1 MRTLLLAGAA
11 VAALTSSAS
20 SQAVDW
26 SGSYIGIH
34 GGYALSAPGVTG
46 TGPGDVDLD
55 NGGFLA
61 GVYFGHDW
69 QDGGLV
75 YGVMGDFDYL
85 AIDNQNA
92 IDTFVGKSDDYNYD
106 VDWLASVRG
115 RMGSAFSDN
124 VLVTGSFGLAVASVS
139 ASLAST
145 DDVPETS
152 FDAVD
157 DIVFGSVI
165 GLGAEYQFSPN
176 WSMKADYSYY
186 LFQSIDLQSVNG
198 DTAIKPKFG
207 VVKVGVAYR
216 F

>member
-1 MRTLLLAGAA
+1 MRMLLLTGAA

-20 SQAVDW
+20 AQAVDW

-46 TGPGDVDLD
+46 DIDLD
-55 NGGFLA
+55 GSGFLA
-61 GVYFGHDW
+61 GVYLGHDW

-75 YGVMGDFDYL
+75 YGLMGEFDYL
-85 AIDNQNA
+85 AIDNQNVA
-92 IDTFVGKSDDYNYD
+92 DSFLGKSDDYNYD

-124 VLVTGSFGLAVASVS
+124 VLVTGSFGVAAADIS
-139 ASLAST
+139 ASLGSVGEVN
-145 DDVPETS
+145 DS
-152 FDAVD
+152 FDAMSGV
-157 DIVFGSVI
+157 VFGTVI
-165 GLGAEYQFSPN
+165 GLGAEYQFAPN
-176 WSMKADYSYY
+176 WTMKADYSYY

-198 DTAIKPKFG
+198 DSEIKPKFG
-207 VVKVGVAYR
+207 VVRLGVAYR